1 MGHSY
6 ICQLKYLSVLLN
18 VVYYGENIDLM
29 IIHENTS
36 ENQENCIEFLF
47 VFFAL
52 RYICL
57 NIFPKKQFF
66 EEKFPIVRARVQD
79 PVPRKVK

>member
-1 MGHSY
+1 MIVSYCVIKERMLNLKLCWVGHSY

-47 VFFAL
+47 VFL
-52 RYICL
+52 HWG
-57 NIFPKKQFF
+57 IF
-66 EEKFPIVRARVQD
+66 V
-79 PVPRKVK
+79 